1 MKTGSRRKRRGQE
14 MEGHLEERHA
24 VAPMGVESAVVKFEV
39 VMNAEFRPIRE
50 EELAVVER
58 SGDGGMDAR
67 ERILEDPHAITKAAE
82 AEGAEKQD
90 GDDPDG
96 GGEGGGSRTG
106 LRLGVGG
113 SAQRRNASFS
123 AFTRMKRLES
133 NEAPSSRT
141 SVKTCAR
148 TAAVSAT
155 SRRQAK
161 PGRARASFEKSTR

>member
-1 MKTGSRRKRRGQE
+1 
-14 MEGHLEERHA
+14 ME
-24 VAPMGVESAVVKFEV
+24 FEV
-39 VMNAEFRPIRE
+39 VRDAELGPIRE
-50 EELAVVER
+50 EELTVVECSR
-58 SGDGGMDAR
+58 DGGMDADDR
-67 ERILEDPHAITKAAE
+67 VLEDPEPVAEAPE

-90 GDDPDG
+90 GADPDR
-96 GGEGGGSRTG
+96 GGERGGSPTG
-106 LRLGVGG
+106 FRLRGRARVA
-113 SAQRRNASFS
+113 AQRCSASFS